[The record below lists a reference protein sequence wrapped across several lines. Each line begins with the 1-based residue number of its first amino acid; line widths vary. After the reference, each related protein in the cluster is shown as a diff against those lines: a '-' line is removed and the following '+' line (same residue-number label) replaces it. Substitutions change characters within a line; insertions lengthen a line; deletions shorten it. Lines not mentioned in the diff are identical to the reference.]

1 MLKLIQ
7 LNQLK
12 RIHCN
17 NFISYNVLPAFDFYF
32 IDLKSSQSLQFDITA
47 EKNCIVLVCA
57 EVNYCFSLAV
67 FIVSI
72 MFACVFLINKHK
84 RVKAVFACMKFLLSI
99 TKPKLSTNQRARFFT
114 YDESIDACNL
124 LHKTSS

>member
-7 LNQLK
+7 LNRLK

-17 NFISYNVLPAFDFYF
+17 NFISYNVLPAFNFHF
-32 IDLKSSQSLQFDITA
+32 IDLKSSQSLQFGITP
-47 EKNCIVLVCA
+47 ERNCIVCP
-57 EVNYCFSLAV
+57 EVNYCFSLALV
-67 FIVSI
+67 FIVPI

-84 RVKAVFACMKFLLSI
+84 TVKAFFACMKFLLSI
-99 TKPKLSTNQRARFFT
+99 TKPKLLTNQRARFFA
-114 YDESIDACNL
+114 YDESVDTCNL